1 MQISKQRATGM
12 KIIEIIYKILL
23 CAEDKILFVDNDVLQ
38 MTMAD
43 VYTECIDSLMEWRL
57 IE

>member
-1 MQISKQRATGM
+1 M

-23 CAEDKILFVDNDVLQ
+23 YAEDKILFVDNDILQ
-38 MTMAD
+38 MTMAE
-43 VYTECIDSLMEWRL
+43 VYTNCIDNLMEWRL